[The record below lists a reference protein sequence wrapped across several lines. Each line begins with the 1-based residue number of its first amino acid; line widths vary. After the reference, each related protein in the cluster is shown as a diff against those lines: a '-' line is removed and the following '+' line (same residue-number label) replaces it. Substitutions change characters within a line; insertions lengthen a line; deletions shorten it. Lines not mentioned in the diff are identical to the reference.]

1 MKNPNCYMPA
11 CGIDGKE
18 CPDCA
23 NYVPPRSSLY
33 FATKDFFHKGETY
46 LAKNS
51 WFTKRS
57 GEFYLY
63 DLINVDIPK
72 EWLRECQN
80 PVFPSKS
87 ALAFRLKKLYPGS
100 QPINTLFI
108 LSKNGDKFISDFYR
122 IGWINACLDDENLVG
137 WREYF
142 DQIKILW
149 L

>member
-1 MKNPNCYMPA
+1 MPS
-11 CGIDGKE
+11 CGLDGKY

-33 FATKDFFHKGETY
+33 LAEKDFFYKGETY
-46 LAKNS
+46 SAKDS

-57 GEFYLY
+57 GDFYLY
-63 DLINVDIPK
+63 DLTLIEIPK
-72 EWLRECQN
+72 EWIRQCKN
-80 PVFPSKS
+80 PQFPAESVQS
-87 ALAFRLKKLYPGS
+87 FRLKKLYPGS

-108 LSKNGDKFISDFYR
+108 LSENQGKFTSEYYFGGWKNAS
-122 IGWINACLDDENLVG
+122 LDGENLVG